1 MRMSAD
7 QNLSF
12 HYGGAFPPSFS
23 NQNLVPFPPAA
34 MSNVARLIS
43 EGMYA
48 SDGASNMGG
57 MILPDNPVTQ
67 SYTSSVLSLPGNLS
81 RNIILDPVPPLKLT
95 PAATASWSLEEVYV
109 LREGLIEHATEPT
122 NIMKYIK
129 IAAKLPEK
137 TVRDVAMRC
146 RLIAKETGK
155 RRKLRSYCVEKK
167 RASSA
172 IRVGLSEILL
182 PPGENRPDNQT
193 LGHCRPPVPALRVGF
208 EEEEAARSGRNKVE
222 AAA

>member
-23 NQNLVPFPPAA
+23 NQNVVPFQPAA
-34 MSNVARLIS
+34 MSNAAGLIS

-48 SDGASNMGG
+48 SDGVSNMGG

-67 SYTSSVLSLPGNLS
+67 TYTSSVLSLPGNLS
-81 RNIILDPVPPLKLT
+81 RNIILDPVPPLKLS
-95 PAATASWSLEEVYV
+95 PAATASWSLEELYV
-109 LREGLIEHATEPT
+109 LREGLIKLATEPT

-146 RLIAKETGK
+146 RLIA
-155 RRKLRSYCVEKK
+155 
-167 RASSA
+167 
-172 IRVGLSEILL
+172 
-182 PPGENRPDNQT
+182 D
-193 LGHCRPPVPALRVGF
+193 
-208 EEEEAARSGRNKVE
+208 
-222 AAA
+222 